1 MATPKL
7 TKLQLQILDV
17 VWRLGPCSVREIQ
30 EAFPEAQ
37 RPAFTTMQ
45 TMVSRLERKEALRC
59 VKRIGNANIFA
70 AAMTREEAQRGF
82 VDELLGMF
90 VGGEKLLMSHLV
102 KSGKLTMEDVK
113 EAEKILREMEEGD
126 DEVKG

>member
-1 MATPKL
+1 MAIPKL
-7 TKLQLQILDV
+7 TKVQMQILDV
-17 VWRLGPCSVREIQ
+17 VWRLGSCSVREIQ

-82 VDELLGMF
+82 VDEVLGMF
-90 VGGEKLLMSHLV
+90 TGGEKLLMSHLV
-102 KSGKLTMEDVK
+102 KSGKLTMDDVK
-113 EAEKILREMEEGD
+113 EAEKMLLEMEEGNG
-126 DEVKG
+126 EVKG

>member
-7 TKLQLQILDV
+7 TKLQMQILDV
-17 VWRLGPCSVREIQ
+17 MWRLGPCSVREIQ

-82 VDELLGMF
+82 VDEVLGMF
-90 VGGEKLLMSHLV
+90 AGGEKLLMSHLV
-102 KSGKLTMEDVK
+102 KSGKLTMADVK
-113 EAEKILREMEEGD
+113 EAEKTLREMEEGD
-126 DEVKG
+126 GEVKE

>member
-1 MATPKL
+1 MAMARL

-17 VWRLGPCSVREIQ
+17 MWRLGPCSVREIQ

-45 TMVSRLERKEALRC
+45 TMVSRLERKQVLRC

-70 AAMTREEAQRGF
+70 PAITREQAQRGYI
-82 VDELLGMF
+82 DEVLGMF
-90 VGGEKLLMSHLV
+90 AGGEKLLMSHLV
-102 KSGKLTMEDVK
+102 KSGKLTMADVK
-113 EAEKILREMEEGD
+113 EAEKVLRKMEHRGG
-126 DEVKG
+126 EVKK